1 MKWKICSLKRSKW
14 TNLCQSS
21 QDSKGE
27 NANYWYQEINGWC
40 NKSFYRNLK
49 DNKKYY
55 EQLYANGFR
64 KLDEQIPWKMWT
76 THWKK
81 NNLVSPSSIK
91 DVNFV
96 TKKPFH
102 RKNKQT
108 KKKTFRSREH
118 QWYVPTNSGG
128 KKKIISVVHKFFQKF
143 EEDLFCDVH
152 MLSPKWDKDS
162 IRKSKQ
168 NKTKNLRATIPNENR
183 KKNYQIESKNIYK

>member
-1 MKWKICSLKRSKW
+1 MLLK
-14 TNLCQSS
+14 NLSTG
-21 QDSKGE
+21 K
-27 NANYWYQEINGWC
+27 
-40 NKSFYRNLK
+40 
-49 DNKKYY
+49 
-55 EQLYANGFR
+55 
-64 KLDEQIPWKMWT
+64 
-76 THWKK
+76 
-81 NNLVSPSSIK
+81 
-91 DVNFV
+91 
-96 TKKPFH
+96 
-102 RKNKQT
+102 T

-183 KKNYQIESKNIYK
+183 KKKLPNRIQEHIQIMHYA